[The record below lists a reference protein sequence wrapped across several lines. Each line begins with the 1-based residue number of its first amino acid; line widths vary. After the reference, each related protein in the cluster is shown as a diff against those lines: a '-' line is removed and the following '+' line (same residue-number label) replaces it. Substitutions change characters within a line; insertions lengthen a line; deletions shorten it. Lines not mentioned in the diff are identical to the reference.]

1 MIRVPVAERD
11 KSDDQMQSQRI
22 DFSRLEI
29 PEIRVEFPV
38 IQRSIA
44 DLLAKNNRFNPSV
57 ENKNAIIGASKTQ
70 LPVEIWLMIVSMLDI
85 KSAIR
90 LSETCKTLYT
100 IVFSVSGMEQQ
111 YKFGKMNARVNR
123 QQDFLDFHPK
133 NKLVSSFPSLPIGLL
148 SQQNIVNVFR
158 EQPKPHQ
165 PGANGF
171 QFI

>member
-70 LPVEIWLMIVSMLDI
+70 LPVEIWLMIVSIIRNLQDI
-85 KSAIR
+85 IYY
-90 LSETCKTLYT
+90 CF
-100 IVFSVSGMEQQ
+100 FSFWNGTAVQIW
-111 YKFGKMNARVNR
+111 
-123 QQDFLDFHPK
+123 K
-133 NKLVSSFPSLPIGLL
+133 NECPC
-148 SQQNIVNVFR
+148 
-158 EQPKPHQ
+158 
-165 PGANGF
+165 
-171 QFI
+171 